1 MKLNEN
7 LVLIRV
13 DAIKQQDNDGIY
25 QQEEWRSK
33 EPKGVVEAVADDVN
47 FCKVGDKV
55 FFERYSSISVPE
67 DKDLRLC
74 REDSI
79 LGVYDA

>member
-1 MKLNEN
+1 MKLANN

-13 DAIKQQDNDGIY
+13 DPPIEQDENGVFI
-25 QQEEWRSK
+25 QEEWQTQ
-33 EPKGVVEAVADDVN
+33 EPTGIVEAVGMAVS

-55 FFERYSSISVPE
+55 FFERYTAIQTPM

-74 REDSI
+74 REDAIFAI
-79 LGVYDA
+79 LDA